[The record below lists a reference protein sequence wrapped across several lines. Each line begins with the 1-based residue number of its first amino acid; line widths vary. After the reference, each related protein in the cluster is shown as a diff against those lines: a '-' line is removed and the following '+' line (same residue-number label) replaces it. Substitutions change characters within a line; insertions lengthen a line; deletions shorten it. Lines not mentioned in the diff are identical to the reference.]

1 MRVAILPRP
10 GPRSH
15 TTGRHWGAWLGEEE
29 DHDQRCDGWHNL
41 QTEWAANWNTEAKAK
56 SKFAAKTDDGDLLVK
71 CAMTHCPIALCT

>member
-29 DHDQRCDGWHNL
+29 DHDQRCDGWHRS
-41 QTEWAANWNTEAKAK
+41 EIK
-56 SKFAAKTDDGDLLVK
+56 VK
-71 CAMTHCPIALCT
+71 ILGEN